1 MGFPLLHGLLL
12 PVLLL
17 ELLLRLLLELL
28 ELPLHPLAPL
38 QVPKRLPR
46 QARQPWLGR

>member
-1 MGFPLLHGLLL
+1 MGSQLLHGLLL
-12 PVLLL
+12 VLLL
-17 ELLLRLLLELL
+17 ELLRLLLELL
-28 ELPLHPLAPL
+28 ELPLHPLGPL

>member
-1 MGFPLLHGLLL
+1 MGFLLLHGCRLLRV
-12 PVLLL
+12 PMLL
-17 ELLLRLLLELL
+17 ELLRLLL
-28 ELPLHPLAPL
+28 ELPLHPLEPL